1 MWRGAGAHGFLWQF
15 LLELLRDP
23 SGGALRE
30 RCAALAD
37 ANGSVAQSLSLPLTR
52 HIIWLD
58 ETRGIFKVSICSLSS
73 SCSFSCSLS
82 YVSA

>member
-1 MWRGAGAHGFLWQF
+1 MARAGAHGFLWQF

-37 ANGSVAQSLSLPLTR
+37 ASGSAALSLSLPLTR

-58 ETRGIFKVSICSLSS
+58 ESRGIFKARTCPLSLAF
-73 SCSFSCSLS
+73 SFSSTS
-82 YVSA
+82 TFSS